1 MHLTLLARAYCSL
14 CETMQALVTPVA
26 ARFGATVE
34 VIDIDAHPAWVE
46 RWGDLVPVLL
56 LGEPEDGREL
66 CHYHADLPA
75 LAQALAAAQRPP
87 GGMAGEAEIR

>member
-14 CETMQALVTPVA
+14 CDAMHAAVAPLA
-26 ARFGATVE
+26 ARSGARVE
-34 VIDIDAHPAWVE
+34 VVDIDAHPAWVE

-56 LGEPEDGREL
+56 LGDPEAGREL

-75 LAQALAAAQRPP
+75 IAQALGAAQPP
-87 GGMAGEAEIR
+87 PAGMVGTAEIR